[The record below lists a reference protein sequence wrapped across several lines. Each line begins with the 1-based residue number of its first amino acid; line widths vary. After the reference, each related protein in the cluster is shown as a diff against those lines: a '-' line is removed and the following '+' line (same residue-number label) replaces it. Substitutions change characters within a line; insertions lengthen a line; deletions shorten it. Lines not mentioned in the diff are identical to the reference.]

1 MALATI
7 GGPVISGGLSQPGG
21 GVVLYTSMGEIEVEL
36 YWNHAPKTCMNFYE
50 LSKRSYY
57 DNTLFHR
64 IVNGFVIQ
72 GGDPTGTGRGG
83 ESIYGPSFE
92 DEIHPGLKHTG
103 AGVLSMA
110 NAGPDS
116 NGSQFFITLGPQPSL
131 DGKHSIFGRVKRGM
145 KVVQKMAT
153 VSTNAQDKPV
163 QDVKILRGSTALTSE
178 ALALR

>member
-1 MALATI
+1 MALAVP
-7 GGPVISGGLSQPGG
+7 GQASPRGLSAPGG

-36 YWNHAPKTCMNFYE
+36 YWQHAPKTSMNFYE

-64 IVNGFVIQ
+64 IVQNFVIQ

-83 ESIYGPSFE
+83 ESIYGPAFE

-103 AGVLSMA
+103 AGILSMA

-131 DGKHSIFGRVKRGM
+131 DGKHAIFGRVKRGM
-145 KVVQKMAT
+145 KVVQKMST
-153 VSTNAQDKPV
+153 ISTNAQDKPV
-163 QDVKILRGSTALTSE
+163 QDVKILRSSTALTSE
-178 ALALR
+178 ALVAV